1 MEKQERKEKKEAF
14 GSEVPID
21 SDSQSSNDNSLRASQ
36 IAVITTQ
43 NVEKSTKVID
53 EDVDL
58 GSPDSA
64 MNEANNTEC
73 QEQEIEIDMADTEMI
88 EIEEEENVRKY
99 RRLNPSPHS
108 MKICVDASSS
118 AAAASSTS
126 SCSSDNASPKTCHVN
141 ATSLSYSPN
150 SSFDSSHLL
159 PAPACP
165 SASGYSEPRES
176 EFKFKSSNMK
186 LMAGP
191 ILNVTLQSEDAM
203 NSKIIA
209 NVDNHYSGRGR
220 EEPHTSKSFIA
231 APSSFSPSSSLFS
244 SSYSFPALAIS
255 SDGIST
261 SSLIASLPVSSLP
274 MRTAIVRNL
283 WNPSKNNISNVND
296 TFEELSPSDFLPE
309 LGSGAFTREPEVEFE
324 SKPLGCCNDLDS
336 VQMRQNAIIG
346 GICTLDDDINVGYA
360 KGMNADADVDVDA
373 MIIDSPKDK
382 VAIGVINS
390 RGAASAQMSGGSRLK
405 IPISHSDG
413 KGREKLKSN
422 SNNFNNS
429 ATTTTTNYSNINNRK
444 ISINKNNSSHSH
456 NNNNNNSQSH
466 NNYSHKN
473 GLDRKKFHSK
483 HPIET
488 PRQNDINND
497 SNDSGNSDGK
507 SSMDSNNSNS
517 GNNDKNSNNNNNNN
531 NNNNDNNNNDNNR
544 NSSSNQQI
552 RRYDSPKGNLVS
564 AFKSKIKQPTL
575 EKFGE
580 RHYSPKR

>member
-126 SCSSDNASPKTCHVN
+126 SCSFDNASPKTCHVN

-209 NVDNHYSGRGR
+209 NVDNDYSGRGR

-283 WNPSKNNISNVND
+283 WNPSKNNTSNVND

-309 LGSGAFTREPEVEFE
+309 LGSGAFIREPLVEFE
-324 SKPLGCCNDLDS
+324 SKLLGCCNDLDS

-346 GICTLDDDINVGYA
+346 GVCTLDDDINVGYA
-360 KGMNADADVDVDA
+360 KGMNADADADVDVDA

-456 NNNNNNSQSH
+456 DNNNKSH

-531 NNNNDNNNNDNNR
+531 DNNNNDNNR

-575 EKFGE
+575 ENFGE